1 MTVAEAIKMP
11 NEHVF
16 VPGGE
21 NSRSFRNALGAF
33 TTGVTVV
40 TATTPEGPIGMTVNS
55 FASVSLDPPLV
66 LWSPAKNSSRYP
78 AFSGATHF
86 AIHVLS
92 ADQDVLSAR
101 FTRNG
106 RAFDD
111 LDWEINDEGV
121 PVIPGTLARFEC
133 RSRRQPTMR
142 AITPS
147 SSAKCCVPPTAM
159 AIPCAFQ
166 AEPSGGFQSSRQN
179 GIFPFDLGRDLLQPS
194 VAYLTEHACR
204 APFLFRLSVK
214 TSLCAVHTGNHLSN
228 WRS

>member
-66 LWSPAKNSSRYP
+66 LWSPAKSSSRYQ

-86 AIHVLS
+86 AIH
-92 ADQDVLSAR
+92 VLSAR

-111 LDWEINDEGV
+111 LDWELNDEGV

-133 RSRRQPTMR
+133 RQAAAHDAGDHTIIVGEVLR
-142 AITPS
+142 AAHRDGDPL
-147 SSAKCCVPPTAM
+147 C
-159 AIPCAFQ
+159 F
-166 AEPSGGFQSSRQN
+166 SGGSFGRFSRQ
-179 GIFPFDLGRDLLQPS
+179 
-194 VAYLTEHACR
+194 
-204 APFLFRLSVK
+204 
-214 TSLCAVHTGNHLSN
+214 
-228 WRS
+228 